1 MRKIDDDMNYFL
13 TNEEW
18 YNYDEEKDFY
28 TLTDKIPE
36 KDPRIKKSYNDYLER
51 RKLSHK
57 CLFANLNNIDIDN
70 EEQINTFI
78 RDIDK
83 K

>member
-1 MRKIDDDMNYFL
+1 MRIIDEDMNYFL

-28 TLTDKIPE
+28 TLTDKIPQ
-36 KDPRIKKSYNDYLER
+36 DPRIKKSYNDYLER
-51 RKLSHK
+51 RKLRHN
-57 CLFANLNNIDIDN
+57 CLFADLNNIDIDN

-78 RDIDK
+78 ENIDK